1 MSGGL
6 IQLAAYGQQDIYI
19 SGNPQI
25 TFFKVIYRRH
35 TNFSIEAIEQT
46 FSTEA
51 DFGKIVAATIARG
64 NGDLIHKIYFQF
76 TLPALQQP
84 AGAEDWLGY
93 VNSIGHNIIKRVD
106 LEIGGQ
112 LIERHYSEWLEIW
125 SELTMTESERKN
137 YNPLIGKYNSDFSL
151 ETNALE
157 ERTYQVPL
165 QFWFCRNQGL
175 ALPIIALTQHEV
187 KIKMEFR
194 PITELIKSNL
204 IITDPRDVNGAV
216 PHIKNASLY
225 VDYVFLDD
233 DERKIFAQAPH
244 EYLIELVQ
252 YQGEKPIESGVL
264 NDKIRFS
271 FDHPVKELAWVIQ
284 TNMNLRTNSVTGN
297 NHLKFEAKYGGDTFK
312 SLRIQ
317 FNGGDRFSPRN
328 AQYFRSAQALDHHS
342 GSSRKH
348 IYTYSFA
355 LKPEEHQP
363 SGSVNMSRVNN
374 SDFFISF
381 NPLPGV
387 DLPAP
392 GEEDPDPDR
401 VFISQFKLFALSYN
415 VIRIV
420 SGTAGMAF

>member
-35 TNFSIEAIEQT
+35 TNFSIESIQQT

-51 DFGKIVAATIARG
+51 DFGKIVAATIARS
-64 NGDLIHKIYFQF
+64 NGDLIHKIYLQF
-76 TLPALQQP
+76 TLPALQQGENP
-84 AGAEDWLGY
+84 DDWVGY
-93 VNSIGHNIIKRVD
+93 VNSVGHNIIKRVD

-125 SELTMTESERKN
+125 SELSMSESEKRN
-137 YNPLIGKYNSDFSL
+137 FNSLIGKYNTDYSL
-151 ETNALE
+151 QNNALE

-194 PITELIKSNL
+194 PLAEMIKSHGVVTEIKDIDDKTP
-204 IITDPRDVNGAV
+204 IIKD
-216 PHIKNASLY
+216 ASLY

-233 DERKIFAQAPH
+233 DERKIFARNPH

-252 YQGEKPIESGVL
+252 YQGGKPIEAGIS

-271 FDHPVKELAWVIQ
+271 FNHPVKELAWVIQ
-284 TNMNLRTNSVTGN
+284 TANNLEVDSVSGN
-297 NHLKFEAKYGGDTFK
+297 NHLKFSSQSGKDTFK
-312 SLRIQ
+312 NLRIQ
-317 FNGGDRFSPRN
+317 FNGSDRFSERT
-328 AQYFRSAQALDHHS
+328 ADYFRLTQPLDHHT
-342 GSSRKH
+342 GAPRKH
-348 IYTYSFA
+348 VYTYSFA

-381 NPLPGV
+381 NNADV
-387 DLPAP
+387 V
-392 GEEDPDPDR
+392 E
-401 VFISQFKLFALSYN
+401 SQFKLFALSYN
-415 VIRIV
+415 ILRIV
-420 SGTAGMAF
+420 SGTAGMTY

>member
-25 TFFKVIYRRH
+25 TFFKIIYRRH
-35 TNFSIEAIEQT
+35 TNFSIESIEQT

-51 DFGKIVAATIARG
+51 DFNKIVSATIARG
-64 NGDLIHKIYFQF
+64 NGDLIHKIYLQF
-76 TLPALQQP
+76 TLPALDQSQND
-84 AGAEDWLGY
+84 AEWVGY

-125 SELTMTESERKN
+125 SELSLNEAERRN
-137 YNPLIGKYNSDFSL
+137 FNFLIGKYNSDISL

-165 QFWFCRNQGL
+165 QFWFCRNPGL
-175 ALPIIALTQHEV
+175 ALPIIALTQHEI

-194 PITELIKSNL
+194 PIDELIKSNVV
-204 IITDPRDVNGAV
+204 ISNPVDVNGNT
-216 PHIKNASLY
+216 PRIKEASLY

-233 DERKIFAQAPH
+233 SERKIFAQAPH

-252 YQGEKPIESGVL
+252 YQGEKPITGGVS

-271 FDHPVKELAWVIQ
+271 FEHPIKELAWIIQ
-284 TNMNLRTNSVTGN
+284 TNTNLTKNSVTGN
-297 NHLKFEAKYGGDTFK
+297 NYLKFSSVSGKDTFK

-317 FNGGDRFSPRN
+317 FNGGDRFSPRKSE
-328 AQYFRSAQALDHHS
+328 YFRTVQPFEHHS
-342 GSSRKH
+342 GSPRKH
-348 IYTYSFA
+348 VYCYSFA

-363 SGSVNMSRVNN
+363 SGSVNMSRINN
-374 SDFFISF
+374 SDFFLSF
-381 NPLPGV
+381 NNSDVVEGK
-387 DLPAP
+387 
-392 GEEDPDPDR
+392 
-401 VFISQFKLFALSYN
+401 FKLFALSYN
-415 VIRIV
+415 VIRII
-420 SGTAGMAF
+420 SGTAGMAY

>member
-1 MSGGL
+1 
-6 IQLAAYGQQDIYI
+6 
-19 SGNPQI
+19 
-25 TFFKVIYRRH
+25 
-35 TNFSIEAIEQT
+35 
-46 FSTEA
+46 
-51 DFGKIVAATIARG
+51 
-64 NGDLIHKIYFQF
+64 
-76 TLPALQQP
+76 
-84 AGAEDWLGY
+84 
-93 VNSIGHNIIKRVD
+93 
-106 LEIGGQ
+106 
-112 LIERHYSEWLEIW
+112 
-125 SELTMTESERKN
+125 
-137 YNPLIGKYNSDFSL
+137 
-151 ETNALE
+151 
-157 ERTYQVPL
+157 
-165 QFWFCRNQGL
+165 
-175 ALPIIALTQHEV
+175 
-187 KIKMEFR
+187 
-194 PITELIKSNL
+194 
-204 IITDPRDVNGAV
+204 
-216 PHIKNASLY
+216 
-225 VDYVFLDD
+225 
-233 DERKIFAQAPH
+233 
-244 EYLIELVQ
+244 LVQ

-297 NHLKFEAKYGGDTFK
+297 NHLKFDAKYGGDTFK

-381 NPLPGV
+381 NPLPPL
-387 DLPAP
+387 DP
-392 GEEDPDPDR
+392 EDPDA

>member
-25 TFFKVIYRRH
+25 TFFKIIYRRH

-51 DFGKIVAATIARG
+51 DFNKIVSATIARG
-64 NGDLIHKIYFQF
+64 NGDLIHKMYLQF
-76 TLPALQQP
+76 TLPALDQTQN
-84 AGAEDWLGY
+84 GAEWVGY

-112 LIERHYSEWLEIW
+112 LIERHYSEWLEMW
-125 SELTMTESERKN
+125 TELSLNESERRN
-137 YNPLIGKYNSDFSL
+137 FNFLIGKYNSDVSL
-151 ETNALE
+151 HTNALE

-165 QFWFCRNQGL
+165 QFWFCRNPGL

-194 PITELIKSNL
+194 TVEEVIKSDVL
-204 IITDPRDVNGAV
+204 ISNPVDVAGKTPR
-216 PHIKNASLY
+216 IKNASLY
-225 VDYVFLDD
+225 IDYVFLDD
-233 DERKIFAQAPH
+233 AERKIFAQAPH

-252 YQGEKPIESGVL
+252 YLGEKPITEGIS

-271 FDHPVKELAWVIQ
+271 FENPVKELAWVIQ
-284 TNMNLRTNSVTGN
+284 TNTNLEKNSVTGN
-297 NHLKFEAKYGGDTFK
+297 NYLKFSSDTGKDTFK

-328 AQYFRSAQALDHHS
+328 SEYFRTVQPFEHHS
-342 GSSRKH
+342 GSPRKH
-348 IYTYSFA
+348 VYCYSFA
-355 LKPEEHQP
+355 IKPEEHQP
-363 SGSVNMSRVNN
+363 SGSVNMSRINN

-381 NPLPGV
+381 NKDDV
-387 DLPAP
+387 T
-392 GEEDPDPDR
+392 E
-401 VFISQFKLFALSYN
+401 SKFKLFALSYN
-415 VIRIV
+415 VIRII
-420 SGTAGMAF
+420 SGTAGMAY

>member
-51 DFGKIVAATIARG
+51 DFGKIVASTIARG

-84 AGAEDWLGY
+84 AGDDNWLGY

-137 YNPLIGKYNSDFSL
+137 YNQLIGKYNSDFSL
-151 ETNALE
+151 QTNALA

-194 PITELIKSNL
+194 PITELIKSNQ
-204 IITDPRDVNGAV
+204 IITDPRDVNGDV

-252 YQGEKPIESGVL
+252 YQGEKPIEAGIS

-284 TNMNLRTNSVTGN
+284 TNTNLETNSLTGN
-297 NHLKFEAKYGGDTFK
+297 NHLRFSSQSGFDTFK

-381 NPLPGV
+381 DNADV
-387 DLPAP
+387 V
-392 GEEDPDPDR
+392 E
-401 VFISQFKLFALSYN
+401 SQFKLFALSYN

>member
-25 TFFKVIYRRH
+25 TFFKIIYRRH
-35 TNFSIEAIEQT
+35 TNFSIESIQQT

-51 DFGKIVAATIARG
+51 DFGKIVSATIARG
-64 NGDLIHKIYFQF
+64 NGDLIHKIYLQF
-76 TLPALQQP
+76 TLPALQQ
-84 AGAEDWLGY
+84 GGDEDDWIGY
-93 VNSIGHNIIKRVD
+93 VNSVGHNIIKRVD

-125 SELTMTESERKN
+125 SELTLSESERKN
-137 YNPLIGKYNSDFSL
+137 YNALIGKYNTDYSL
-151 ETNALE
+151 ATNALE

-175 ALPIIALTQHEV
+175 SLPIIALTQHEV

-194 PITELIKSNL
+194 PLAEMIKSHEL
-204 IITDPRDVNGAV
+204 ESDIRDIDNKI
-216 PHIKNASLY
+216 PTIKDASLY

-233 DERKIFAQAPH
+233 EERKVFAQSPH
-244 EYLIELVQ
+244 EYLVELVQ
-252 YQGEKPIESGVL
+252 YQGGKPIDAGIS

-284 TNMNLRTNSVTGN
+284 TNENLATNTVTGN
-297 NHLKFEAKYGGDTFK
+297 NHLNFSSQSGKDTFK

-328 AQYFRSAQALDHHS
+328 AEYFRLTQPLDHHT
-342 GSSRKH
+342 GAPRKH
-348 IYTYSFA
+348 VYTYSFA

-363 SGSVNMSRVNN
+363 SGSVNMSRINN
-374 SDFFISF
+374 SDFFFSY
-381 NPLPGV
+381 NSADV
-387 DLPAP
+387 A
-392 GEEDPDPDR
+392 E
-401 VFISQFKLFALSYN
+401 SQFKLFALSYN
-415 VIRIV
+415 VVRIV
-420 SGTAGMAF
+420 SGTVGLAY